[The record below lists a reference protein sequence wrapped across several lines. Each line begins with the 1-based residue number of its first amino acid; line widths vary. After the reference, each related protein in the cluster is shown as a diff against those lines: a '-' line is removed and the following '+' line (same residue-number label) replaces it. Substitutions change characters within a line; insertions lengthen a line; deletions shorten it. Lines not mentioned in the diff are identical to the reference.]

1 MQLFEFVMILVSII
15 LGLGVTEVLSGL
27 GRLLRVRS
35 SVRWY
40 WIHSVFQFGIFLGLF
55 QMWWESWD
63 YRLLAEIT
71 FPQSLVLVL
80 GPISAFLIAHL
91 LYPDKVQGVDLREY
105 YFSQSALLW
114 GLVVLS
120 TVVGTFVK
128 PFFFGAT
135 VIQPDNVSG
144 FLTIP
149 LATGLALSQSERFHA
164 VAATTV
170 LVILLLDTILP
181 GYLIAG

>member
-27 GRLLRVRS
+27 GRLLRERS

-63 YRLLAEIT
+63 YRLLTEIT

-91 LYPDKVQGVDLREY
+91 LYPESVQDVDLREY
-105 YFSQSALLW
+105 YFAQCGLLW
-114 GLVVLS
+114 GLVALS
-120 TVVGTFVK
+120 TVIGTFVK
-128 PFFFGAT
+128 PVAFGA
-135 VIQPDNVSG
+135 VILQPDNVSG
-144 FLTIP
+144 LLTIP
-149 LATGLALSQSERFHA
+149 LAVTLALSRSERTHA
-164 VAATTV
+164 IAASTI
-170 LVILLLDTILP
+170 LVILVLDTILP